1 MLQPVFGHISDSV
14 AYFISPISTGLDRK
28 TRPGLHTTLPCE
40 GRGGDAW
47 LEGLDLH
54 PPAPQRSSSLFI

>member
-28 TRPGLHTTLPCE
+28 TRPGPHTTLPCE
-40 GRGGDAW
+40 GGWGSGGRMV
-47 LEGLDLH
+47 GGVG
-54 PPAPQRSSSLFI
+54 PASPGSPEER

>member
-28 TRPGLHTTLPCE
+28 TRPGPHTTLPCE
-40 GRGGDAW
+40 GGG
-47 LEGLDLH
+47 GGRMVGGVG
-54 PPAPQRSSSLFI
+54 PASPGSPEEQ